1 MKAQNF
7 SGRVTIRTKLL
18 SVFLTSVMV
27 PIIIFGIFMVRSSN
41 NALEKEA
48 AETYTQMTKQIAMI
62 FSEYISRVDQT
73 TRMVDNTAAV
83 PEYLRN
89 KFTELI
95 TEPSAVSELEQ
106 KAREALELVAR
117 TNEDVY
123 SLIIT
128 SLSGESISYTD
139 GKFDRPALSIND
151 KYYEPLRSSTGNTVL
166 LPVKTSK
173 YEFSADTD
181 VFSVACR
188 HLDVSFDNSIGL
200 NGYTGYVISECPVSE
215 LSKICSAG
223 NFGKGTVLYIFD
235 SSDSLVYSTDKD
247 ETQAAA
253 AAALFKSGISPK
265 KTDINGKKYLPVSS
279 PVDDTGWSVL
289 AAVPYSF
296 VTSSADTL
304 FNRLIILSLICAAV
318 IIIMTVAVS
327 FYFTRPIRVLQLS
340 MKQLS
345 GGDLNTRIPQTR
357 NDEFGDLF
365 DNFNSL
371 AGELNNLIYAVSESE
386 KRETEA
392 KYKMLQS
399 QINPHFLYNSLDTIR
414 MMAVLDDKNDIAE
427 ALLNLSALFRY
438 HIRNSDKPVTVK
450 EELSQIKNYLY
461 LQKLRLQEKLE
472 IIYDTDPDA
481 LSCYM
486 PKILLQP
493 ILENCFSHGFKD
505 ISHKLI
511 ISVSVKKSGGIIGF
525 TITDNGRGM
534 TAKGLESLSERL
546 GRRDMPSECGIG
558 LYNVNERL
566 RLYFSDN
573 QGLILQSRE
582 NEGMSVSFSIP
593 ATHDADS
600 LYQFKKPR
608 REN

>member
-1 MKAQNF
+1 MNMKGRSF
-7 SGRVTIRTKLL
+7 SGKVTIRTELL
-18 SVFLTSVMV
+18 SVFLTAVLI
-27 PIIIFGIFMVRSSN
+27 PIIIFSIFTVRSSN
-41 NALEKEA
+41 IALEREA
-48 AETYTQMTKQIAMI
+48 KETYTQMTKQIAMI

-89 KFTELI
+89 KFTEFE
-95 TEPSAVSELEQ
+95 TDPVSLAELEQ
-106 KAREALELVAR
+106 RAQEALELVAR

-128 SLSGESISYTD
+128 SLEGESISYTD
-139 GKFDRPALSIND
+139 GKFDRPSFSID
-151 KYYEPLRSSTGNTVL
+151 EDYYAPLRSSTGNTVL
-166 LPVKTSK
+166 LPVRTSK
-173 YEFSADTD
+173 YEFSADAR

-188 HLDVSFDNSIGL
+188 HLDTSFENSTGL
-200 NGYTGYVISECPVSE
+200 NMYTGYVISECPVSQFSE
-215 LSKICSAG
+215 ICAAG
-223 NFGKGTVLYIFD
+223 NFGKGTILYIFD
-235 SSDSLVYSTDKD
+235 NSNTLVYTTGSEKNIPSALTD
-247 ETQAAA
+247 
-253 AAALFKSGISPK
+253 G
-265 KTDINGKKYLPVSS
+265 GKNIGKIKIDGKEYLPVSS
-279 PVDDTGWSVL
+279 SVADTGWSVA
-289 AAVPYSF
+289 AAVPYNF
-296 VTSSADTL
+296 VTSSAKTL
-304 FNRLIILSLICAAV
+304 LNRLVSLSLICATV
-318 IIIMTVAVS
+318 IIIMTVIVS
-327 FYFTRPIRVLQLS
+327 FYFTRPIKTLQFS
-340 MKQLS
+340 MKELS
-345 GGDLNTRIPQTR
+345 DGDLDTRISQKR

-365 DNFNSL
+365 NNFNSL

-392 KYKMLQS
+392 KYQMLQS

-450 EELSQIKNYLY
+450 EELAQIKNYLS

-472 IIYDTDPDA
+472 VIYDTDPEA
-481 LSCYM
+481 LGCYM

-511 ISVSVKKSGGIIGF
+511 ITVGIKKEGRDICFTVS
-525 TITDNGRGM
+525 DNGRGM
-534 TAKGLESLSERL
+534 TVDELDKLAEKLSRHA
-546 GRRDMPSECGIG
+546 MPAEHGIG

-573 QGLILQSRE
+573 RGLIIQSRE

-593 ATHDADS
+593 ASPDADA

-608 REN
+608 KEN